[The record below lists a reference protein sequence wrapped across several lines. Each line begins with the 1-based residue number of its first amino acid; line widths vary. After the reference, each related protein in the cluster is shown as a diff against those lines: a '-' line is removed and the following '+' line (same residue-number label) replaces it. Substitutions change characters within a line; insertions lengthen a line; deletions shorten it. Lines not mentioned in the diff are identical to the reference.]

1 MAIGILNTA
10 LSGLAA
16 FQRSLEVTSNNIANV
31 STEGYSRQRVELQT
45 SPEQN
50 IGQGYM
56 GTGVNATNVKRAY
69 DQFVNNQVRSSS
81 TAFHDVDSFYQ
92 LSTRIDNLLADQTSG
107 LSSAMKTFFN
117 SVNDVA
123 NDPTSLPA
131 RQVMLSEGDAIANQ
145 FNMLSARFDDIR
157 QQVNNNLETSVQ
169 EVNAF
174 AKSIADLN
182 KQITDGIG
190 KTSGQQLPNA
200 LMDQRDLLLAKM
212 AEKVDISA
220 VPQPDGSFSVF
231 MGQGQPLVLGGHA
244 SSVSLQRAANDP
256 TRNQIMLDGQDIT
269 KALSGGEI
277 YGNLRFRDQTLD
289 PAQQQLG
296 LLATGLATEFN
307 AISQAGYDLQG
318 NPGVAFFDLNA
329 SNGSL
334 PDAQVKSSTSDATLM
349 VTAKFVMPTLTPNPA
364 KNLGSSYRVDVTA
377 TAPSLTYTLTNLSDS
392 NVLPLTGLD
401 AATLATRAAENGFS
415 IDFGTVGT
423 QTVGDSFQVSPEFNI
438 AGTIKINPAII
449 NPAQIAAASSNGLA
463 GDNSNALKLAGLE
476 SQNLMLGGKS
486 SFTQVYGQIVS
497 SVGSETHAA
506 SVSQSAQQVLLNQ
519 AIGAREDLAGV
530 NLDEEAA
537 NLIKFQNA
545 YQAAAKAVSVA
556 NSLFDTLIGMVR

>member
-1 MAIGILNTA
+1 MAIGILNSA
-10 LSGLAA
+10 ISGLAA
-16 FQRSLEVTSNNIANV
+16 FQRSLDVTSNNIANV

-45 SPEQN
+45 SPEQY
-50 IGQGYM
+50 IGKGYL
-56 GTGVNATNVKRAY
+56 GSGVNATNVKRAY
-69 DQFVNNQVRSSS
+69 DEFVNNQVRSSS
-81 TAFHDVDSFYQ
+81 TAFNDVNSFYL

-107 LSSAMKTFFN
+107 LSSAMKSFFN

-131 RQVMLSEGDAIANQ
+131 RQVMLSEGDAIANH
-145 FNMLSARFDDIR
+145 FNMLSVRFEDIR
-157 QQVNNNLETSVQ
+157 QQVNNNLDTSVQ
-169 EVNAF
+169 EVNGF

-182 KQITDGIG
+182 KQITDDIG
-190 KTSGQQLPNA
+190 KSSGQQLPNA

-212 AEKVDISA
+212 AEKTDISV

-244 SSVSLQRAANDP
+244 SSVTLQRAANDP
-256 TRNQIMLDGQDIT
+256 TRTQVMLDGQDIT
-269 KALSGGEI
+269 KSLSGGEI
-277 YGNLRFRDQTLD
+277 YGNLRFRDQMLD

-296 LLATGLATEFN
+296 LLATGFATEFN
-307 AISQAGYDLQG
+307 AIYQTGYDLQNNSG
-318 NPGVAFFDLNA
+318 IPFFDLNA

-334 PDAQVKSSTSDATLM
+334 PDAQVKSSTADATLK

-364 KNLGSSYRVDVTA
+364 KNLGASYRVDVTA
-377 TAPSLTYTLTNLSDS
+377 TVPSLTYTLTNLSDN

-415 IDFGTVGT
+415 ISFSGGA
-423 QTVGDSFQVSPEFNI
+423 QTSGDSFLVSPQFNI
-438 AGTIKINPAII
+438 ANTIKINPAIT
-449 NPAQIAAASSNGLA
+449 NPSQIAAASSSGLA
-463 GDNSNALKLAGLE
+463 GDNGIALKLAGLE
-476 SQNLMLGGKS
+476 SQNLMQGGRS
-486 SFTQVYGQIVS
+486 SFTQVYGQMVA
-497 SVGSETHAA
+497 SVGSQTHTA
-506 SVSQSAQQVLLNQ
+506 SVGQSAQQVLLNQ

-545 YQAAAKAVSVA
+545 YQASAKAVSIA
-556 NSLFDTLIGMVR
+556 STLFDTIIGMVR